1 MAAAAPRL
9 GLSDSVDAMSGTI
22 TLAATPIGNLA
33 DISSRVTELLRSA
46 PLIAAEDTR
55 RTQQL
60 LSALGISAQ
69 GKLTAYHEHN
79 EATKTAQLLEQV
91 AAGTDLL
98 MITDAGMPAVSDPG
112 YRLVQAAIA
121 AEIPV
126 TCAPG
131 PSAPLVALTL
141 SGLPTD
147 RFCFEGFLPRKPG
160 ARQQRLRQLAAEER
174 TQVFFEAPH
183 RLEQVLEAMSEAF
196 GPQRR
201 AAVCRELTK
210 MYEQIRRGSLAE
222 LLQQQRSEPAR
233 GEIVIVVEGAAD
245 AEVDVQTLAQQAA
258 QAHRGGERLK
268 TAAAALAK
276 QHGQSTREIYQAALD
291 FMAESE
297 NS

>member
-1 MAAAAPRL
+1 
-9 GLSDSVDAMSGTI
+9 MSGTI
-22 TLAATPIGNLA
+22 TLAATPIGNLS
-33 DISSRVTELLRSA
+33 DISSRVLELLQHS

-60 LSALGISAQ
+60 LNALGVTAA

-79 EATKTAQLLEQV
+79 EAAKTAELLAAVE
-91 AAGTDLL
+91 AGTDLL
-98 MITDAGMPAVSDPG
+98 VVTDAGMPAVSDPG

-121 AEIPV
+121 ADIPV

-147 RFCFEGFLPRKPG
+147 RFCFEGFLPRKAG
-160 ARQQRLRQLAAEER
+160 ARAQRLQELADEQR

-183 RLEQVLEAMSEAF
+183 RLSAFLEAVSEAF
-196 GPQRR
+196 GSDRQ

-210 MYEQIRRGSLAE
+210 KFEQIRRGTLAE
-222 LLQQQRSEPAR
+222 LIAEQETDPAR
-233 GEIVIVVEGAAD
+233 GEIVIVVAGA
-245 AEVDVQTLAQQAA
+245 EPQTVDLDTLAA
-258 QAHRGGERLK
+258 QAVEQHRGGERLK

-276 QHGQSTREIYQAALD
+276 AHGHSTRQIYQTALD
-291 FMAESE
+291 LMAEQS
-297 NS
+297 

>member
-1 MAAAAPRL
+1 
-9 GLSDSVDAMSGTI
+9 MSGTI

-33 DISSRVTELLRSA
+33 DISTRVRELLRTA

-60 LSALGISAQ
+60 LSALGISAE

-79 EATKTAQLLEQV
+79 EAAKTATLLEQV

-121 AEIPV
+121 ADIPV

-147 RFCFEGFLPRKPG
+147 RFCFEGFLPRKTG
-160 ARQQRLRQLAAEER
+160 AREQRLRELATEER
-174 TQVFFEAPH
+174 TQIFFEAPH
-183 RLEQVLEAMSEAF
+183 RLEQVLAAMSEVF

-210 MYEQIRRGSLAE
+210 MYEEIRRGSLAE
-222 LLQQQRSEPAR
+222 LVAQQQVDPAR
-233 GEIVIVVEGAAD
+233 GEIVLVVEGATP
-245 AEVDVQTLAQQAA
+245 DVPDVAALAQEALT
-258 QAHRGGERLK
+258 AHRAGERLK
-268 TAAAALAK
+268 TAAAAVAK
-276 QHGQSTREIYQAALD
+276 LHGQSTREIYQAALD
-291 FMAESE
+291 LMAESE

>member
-1 MAAAAPRL
+1 
-9 GLSDSVDAMSGTI
+9 MSGTI

-33 DISSRVTELLRSA
+33 DISTRVVELLRTA

-60 LSALGISAQ
+60 LSALGISAE

-79 EATKTAQLLEQV
+79 EAAKTDQLLEQV

-121 AEIPV
+121 ADIPV

-160 ARQQRLRQLAAEER
+160 ARNQRLQQLATEER
-174 TQVFFEAPH
+174 TQIFFEAPH
-183 RLEQVLEAMSEAF
+183 RLEQVLMAMAEVLGSNR
-196 GPQRR
+196 Q

-210 MYEQIRRGSLAE
+210 MYEEIRRGSIAE
-222 LLQQQRSEPAR
+222 LLAQQRTDPAR
-233 GEIVIVVEGAAD
+233 GEIVIVVAGA
-245 AEVDVQTLAQQAA
+245 EPTVVDVATLAA
-258 QAHRGGERLK
+258 QAVAEHRNGERLK

-276 QHGQSTREIYQAALD
+276 RHGQSTREIYQAALD
-291 FMAESE
+291 LMAKSE
-297 NS
+297 NP